1 MIHGLAERLKEMR
14 IKTNYSQREVA
25 QQLYVS
31 PSIISGYETG
41 ERTPSAENLLA
52 LSRLYR
58 CSVDYLLGKESAKPS
73 MTLDVE
79 ELSKEQIQILQELI
93 ELFRKQKS

>member
-1 MIHGLAERLKEMR
+1 MIHGLAERLKELR
-14 IKTNYSQREVA
+14 IKSNYSQREIA
-25 QQLYVS
+25 RQLYVS

-58 CSVDYLLGKESAKPS
+58 CSVDYLLGKESDEPI
-73 MTLDVE
+73 MTLVVDD
-79 ELSKEQIQILQELI
+79 LSNEQIRVLQELI
-93 ELFRKQKS
+93 ELFRRQKN